1 MYGRFTRAFVLCA
14 ISAGAVAACSSKGE
28 RSAVDSA
35 KAAAPATDTS
45 AAAAA
50 TTPAGAAPATPAAS
64 VDDQIKEAENSWR
77 IALVSG
83 DTVALGKL
91 TAAEFTMPRAGH
103 PSLSTYRK
111 DLMSELGGGMIQS
124 DTSAI
129 NNLAVKANG
138 DTAIATLQFYWKPS
152 RMGKPA
158 KVESETVQ
166 DTWVRRNGNWVL
178 VSRKAAK

>member
-1 MYGRFTRAFVLCA
+1 MYGRFTRAFLLCA

-28 RSAVDSA
+28 RAAVDSA
-35 KAAAPATDTS
+35 KAAAPADT

-50 TTPAGAAPATPAAS
+50 AAPAAAAPAAS

-91 TAAEFTMPRAGH
+91 TAPEFTMPRAGH

-111 DLMSELGGGMIQS
+111 DLMSEIGGGMIQS

-138 DTAIATLQFYWKPS
+138 DTAVATLQFYWKPS

-178 VSRKAAK
+178 VSRKTAK

>member
-1 MYGRFTRAFVLCA
+1 MYGRFTRALVLCA
-14 ISAGAVAACSSKGE
+14 ISAGAVAACSSKSE
-28 RSAVDSA
+28 RAAVDSA
-35 KAAAPATDTS
+35 KAAAPATDT

-50 TTPAGAAPATPAAS
+50 AAAPAAAAPAAS

-91 TAAEFTMPRAGH
+91 TATEFTMPRAGH
-103 PSLSTYRK
+103 PQLTTSRK
-111 DLMSELGGGMIQS
+111 DLMSEIGGGMIQS

-129 NNLAVKANG
+129 NNLAVKASG
-138 DTAIATLQFYWKPS
+138 DTAVAKLVFFWKPS

-158 KVESETVQ
+158 KVESESVE
-166 DTWVRRNGNWVL
+166 DTWVRRGGNWVL
-178 VSRKAAK
+178 VARKAAK

>member
-28 RSAVDSA
+28 RAAVDSA
-35 KAAAPATDTS
+35 KAAAPATDTAAT
-45 AAAAA
+45 AAAA
-50 TTPAGAAPATPAAS
+50 PAATPAPAAAAP
-64 VDDQIKEAENSWR
+64 DEEIKAAENSWR

-83 DTVALGKL
+83 DTVTLGKL
-91 TAAEFTMPRAGH
+91 TASEFTMPRAGH

-111 DLMSELGGGMIQS
+111 DLMSDISSGSVQS

-129 NNLAVKANG
+129 NDLSVKTNG
-138 DTAIATLQFYWKPS
+138 DTAVANLVFFWKPS

-158 KVESETVQ
+158 KVESEKVV

>member
-1 MYGRFTRAFVLCA
+1 MYGRFTRAFILCA

-28 RSAVDSA
+28 RAAVDSA
-35 KAAAPATDTS
+35 KAAAPAMDTAAH
-45 AAAAA
+45 AAAA
-50 TTPAGAAPATPAAS
+50 PAAPAAVSPDS
-64 VDDQIKEAENSWR
+64 EIKAAENSWR

-91 TAAEFTMPRAGH
+91 TAPEFTMPRAGH

-111 DLMSELGGGMIQS
+111 DLMSEVGGGMIQS

-129 NNLAVKANG
+129 NDLAVKTNG
-138 DTAIATLQFYWKPS
+138 DTAVATLQFYWKPS

-158 KVESETVQ
+158 KVESEHVV
-166 DTWVRRNGNWVL
+166 DTWVRRGGNWVL

>member
-28 RSAVDSA
+28 RAAVDSA
-35 KAAAPATDTS
+35 KAAAPAMDTAAH
-45 AAAAA
+45 AAAA
-50 TTPAGAAPATPAAS
+50 PAAPAAVSPDS
-64 VDDQIKEAENSWR
+64 EIKAAENSWR

-83 DTVALGKL
+83 DTVTLGKL
-91 TAAEFTMPRAGH
+91 TASEFTMPRAGH
-103 PSLSTYRK
+103 ANLSTYRK
-111 DLMSELGGGMIQS
+111 DLMSDIASGSVQS

-129 NNLAVKANG
+129 NDVSVKANG
-138 DTAIATLQFYWKPS
+138 DTAVANLVFFWKPS

-158 KVESETVQ
+158 KVESEHVV

>member
-28 RSAVDSA
+28 RAAVDSA
-35 KAAAPATDTS
+35 KAAAPATDT

-50 TTPAGAAPATPAAS
+50 APAAPAPASA
-64 VDDQIKEAENSWR
+64 DEEIKAAENSWR

-83 DTVALGKL
+83 DTVTLGKL

-111 DLMSELGGGMIQS
+111 DLMSDIGSGSVQS

-129 NNLAVKANG
+129 NDLSVKANG
-138 DTAIATLQFYWKPS
+138 DTAVANLVFFWKPS

-158 KVESETVQ
+158 KVESEHVV
-166 DTWVRRNGNWVL
+166 DTWVRRGGNWVL

>member
-35 KAAAPATDTS
+35 KAAAPATDT

-50 TTPAGAAPATPAAS
+50 APAAPAAAAPAS

-178 VSRKAAK
+178 VSRKTAK

>member
-35 KAAAPATDTS
+35 KAAAPATDT
-45 AAAAA
+45 AAA
-50 TTPAGAAPATPAAS
+50 AAS
-64 VDDQIKEAENSWR
+64 VDDQIKEAENTWR

-83 DTVALGKL
+83 DTVTLGKL
-91 TAAEFTMPRAGH
+91 TATEFTMPKAGH
-103 PSLSTYRK
+103 PSLTTYRK
-111 DLMSELGGGMIQS
+111 DLMSDIGSGAVQA

-129 NNLAVKANG
+129 NDLAVKASG
-138 DTAIATLQFYWKPS
+138 DTAVATLKFFWKPS

-158 KVESETVQ
+158 KVETESVQ
-166 DTWVRRNGNWVL
+166 DTWVRRGGNWVL
-178 VSRKAAK
+178 VARKAAK

>member
-35 KAAAPATDTS
+35 KAAAPATDT

-50 TTPAGAAPATPAAS
+50 APAAAAPAS

-178 VSRKAAK
+178 VSRKTAK

>member
-1 MYGRFTRAFVLCA
+1 MYGRFTRALVLCA
-14 ISAGAVAACSSKGE
+14 ISAGAVAACSSKSE
-28 RSAVDSA
+28 RAAVDSA
-35 KAAAPATDTS
+35 KAAAPATDT

-50 TTPAGAAPATPAAS
+50 APAAAAPAAS

-91 TAAEFTMPRAGH
+91 TAAEFAMPRAGH
-103 PSLSTYRK
+103 PQLTTSRK
-111 DLMSELGGGMIQS
+111 DLMSEVGGGMVQS

-138 DTAIATLQFYWKPS
+138 DTAVAKFVFFWKPS

-158 KVESETVQ
+158 KVESESVE
-166 DTWVRRNGNWVL
+166 DTWVRRGGNWVL
-178 VSRKAAK
+178 VARKAAK

>member
-14 ISAGAVAACSSKGE
+14 ISAGAVAACSSKSE

-35 KAAAPATDTS
+35 KAAAPATDT

-50 TTPAGAAPATPAAS
+50 AAAPAAAPAAS
-64 VDDQIKEAENSWR
+64 VDDQIKEAENTWR

-83 DTVALGKL
+83 DTVTLGKL
-91 TAAEFTMPRAGH
+91 TATEFTMPKAGH
-103 PSLSTYRK
+103 PSLTTSRK
-111 DLMSELGGGMIQS
+111 DLMSDIGGGAVQS

-129 NNLAVKANG
+129 SDLAVKASG
-138 DTAIATLQFYWKPS
+138 DTAVATLKFFWKPS

-158 KVESETVQ
+158 KVETESVQ
-166 DTWVRRNGNWVL
+166 DTWVRRGGNWVL
-178 VSRKAAK
+178 VARKAAK